1 MKHLKFKKFGNE
13 ARKSKSKSKSNVND
27 KILNDTLED
36 FVKLDELGQQKYSLG
51 AGLFKLRISSKS
63 GRGKSS
69 GSRSIL
75 AFKSNDRTIWLH
87 LFDKNEKENVSN
99 KELKKLKILSNIL
112 LKLNSAKLN
121 LLIKSGE
128 LLEVI
133 KND

>member
-13 ARKSKSKSKSNVND
+13 AQKSNVSD
-27 KILNDTLED
+27 KILNDTLSD
-36 FVKLDELGQQKYSLG
+36 FIGLDELGQQKYSLG

-63 GRGKSS
+63 GRGKSA

-75 AFKSNDRTIWLH
+75 AFKSGDRTIWLH
-87 LFDKNEKENVSN
+87 MFDKNEKGNISN
-99 KELKKLKILSNIL
+99 KDLKKLKILSNVL
-112 LKLNSAKLN
+112 LKLNVLELKS
-121 LLIKSGE
+121 LIESGE